1 MLKIAIT
8 RPDAICGETAIIR
21 RLLANGFDIV
31 HLRKPDAD
39 VDYCRGVLAELTS
52 QERTRIVVHNHCA
65 LYEEFALRGI
75 HLNKNVSYYPDSYRG
90 TRTRSCHSFEEV
102 VRFKHECDYLFL
114 SPIFDSISKAGY
126 HSAFSFEQ
134 LRKAADEGIID
145 SKVIALGGVT
155 LDKIPLLESLG
166 FGGVA
171 MLGGITVTSSLN
183 KNGE

>member
-39 VDYCRGVLAELTS
+39 IDYCRRLLAELTPC
-52 QERTRIVVHNHCA
+52 ERARIVVHDYYT
-65 LYEEFALRGI
+65 LYEEFTLRGI
-75 HLNKNVSYYPDSYRG
+75 HLNRCVSHYPNGYRG

-171 MLGGITVTSSLN
+171 MLGALL
-183 KNGE
+183 